1 MLIKRRDIQPILYVM
16 EELKDKKFNVELQ
29 YKFIKLKKSLTDE
42 LAIYQEQ
49 VFDNCKDFFEVDENG
64 EYVVSPEGGYAIQ
77 KEKIKEC
84 NMMIYN
90 LDNVDVQI
98 PDMYLSLDELDG
110 LGLSLASL
118 EVLERFIKE

>member
-1 MLIKRRDIQPILYVM
+1 MLIKRKDIQPILYVM
-16 EELKDKKFNVELQ
+16 EELKDKKFNVGLQ

-64 EYVVSPEGGYAIQ
+64 DYVVSPEGGYAIQ

-118 EVLERFIKE
+118 EILERFIKE